1 MSAAAPR
8 IVGATDGDPWD
19 RATWS
24 GSSQRLFAALE
35 RRGALVAAVS
45 TRPRALD
52 AIEKAA
58 SWQRDGVAWRQ
69 RYRAAA
75 SPLSP
80 LIRRAMT
87 RIGSRR
93 VAQAAPDA
101 DALLQISGWYDAS
114 RRLRPQLFATYQ
126 DANVALWLRRPDLAL
141 DPGDRWIARTREH
154 ELRTYDRMD
163 LILTMSEWAR
173 RSFVEDYG
181 QDPAKVVSVG
191 AGANFDSTPEPPEE
205 RDTSRPRL
213 LFVGRKFERKGGS
226 ELLEAF
232 GALRD
237 LHPDAEL
244 TIVGPPPRA
253 DGHGVHWT
261 GPIFRDTPDG
271 AQRLD
276 ALFRE
281 ANIFV
286 MPSIYEG
293 FGIPFLE
300 GMAYALPCVG
310 TTACAI
316 PELVED
322 GVTGRTVAPGEAA
335 ALAAALGD
343 LAADPQ
349 RAAALGRA
357 GRERF
362 LERFTW
368 DGVAERI
375 CAAIGERLR

>member
-1 MSAAAPR
+1 MSAAPPR
-8 IVGATDGDPWD
+8 IAGATDGDPWD

-35 RRGALVAAVS
+35 RRGALAAAVS
-45 TRPRALD
+45 TRPPALD
-52 AIEKAA
+52 VLEKAA

-80 LIRRAMT
+80 LIRHAMT

-93 VAQAAPDA
+93 VAQAAPHA

-114 RRLRPQLFATYQ
+114 RPLCPRVFATYQ

-141 DPGDRWIARTREH
+141 DPADRWIARTREH

-181 QDPAKVVSVG
+181 QDPAKVVTVG
-191 AGANFDSTPEPPEE
+191 AGANFDATPEPPDE
-205 RDTSRPRL
+205 RDWSRPRL
-213 LFVGRKFERKGGS
+213 LFVGRKFERKGGG
-226 ELLEAF
+226 ELLDAF
-232 GALRD
+232 AALRE
-237 LHPDAEL
+237 LHPEAEL

-253 DGHGVHWT
+253 DGDGIRWT
-261 GPIFRDTPDG
+261 GPIFRDSPDG
-271 AQRLD
+271 ARRLD
-276 ALFRE
+276 ALFRD
-281 ANIFV
+281 ANAFV

-300 GMAYALPCVG
+300 GMAYELPCVG
-310 TTACAI
+310 TTVGAI

-322 GVTGRTVAPGEAA
+322 GVTGRTVPPGEAP

-349 RAAALGRA
+349 GAQALGRA
-357 GRERF
+357 GRARF
-362 LERFTW
+362 LARFTW
-368 DGVAERI
+368 DGVAGRI
-375 CAAIGERLR
+375 CDAIAERLR

>member
-1 MSAAAPR
+1 LTEVPR
-8 IVGATDGDPWD
+8 IVGATDGDPWSQ
-19 RATWS
+19 AMWS
-24 GSSQRLFAALE
+24 GSSRRLFAALDA
-35 RRGALVAAVS
+35 RGALVAAVS
-45 TRPRALD
+45 TRPRAFD
-52 AIEKAA
+52 VAEKAA

-80 LIRRAMT
+80 LIRGAMT

-93 VAQAAPDA
+93 VAAAAPGA

-114 RRLRPQLFATYQ
+114 RRLRPRLFATYQ

-154 ELRTYDRMD
+154 ELRTYERMD

-173 RSFVEDYG
+173 RSFIDDYG
-181 QDPAKVVSVG
+181 QDPDKVVTVG
-191 AGANFDSTPEPPEE
+191 AGANFDGTPEPPTE
-205 RDTSRPRL
+205 RDFSRPRL
-213 LFVGRKFERKGGS
+213 LFVGRKFERKGGA

-232 GALRD
+232 AALRAD
-237 LHPDAEL
+237 HPGAEL
-244 TIVGPPPRA
+244 TIVGPPPRPGG
-253 DGHGVHWT
+253 DGVSWL
-261 GPIFRDTPDG
+261 GPVFDRARLDSLFRD
-271 AQRLD
+271 
-276 ALFRE
+276 
-281 ANIFV
+281 ANAFV

-310 TTACAI
+310 TTVGAI

-322 GVTGRTVAPGEAA
+322 GVTGRTVPPGDAQ

-343 LAADPQ
+343 LAADPA
-349 RAAALGRA
+349 RAQALGRE

-368 DGVAERI
+368 DRVAGRI
-375 CAAIGERLR
+375 CDAMAERLR